1 MDRVGISFLVPLVFY
16 LLAKNNQNTQK
27 HFCILSL
34 SKKYP
39 KYSKILLYFISEQE
53 IPKILKKHFCI
64 LSPIKKYTKYSK
76 ILLYFISEQKIPKI
90 LKNTFVFYLLA
101 KNNQN
106 TQKHFCILSPSK
118 K

>member
-53 IPKILKKHFCI
+53 IPKILKKTLLYFISYQKIHKI
-64 LSPIKKYTKYSK
+64 LK